1 MNVEDYLII
10 CGVYIDLISDRQCHI
25 LFNMIS
31 HLDKT
36 FIPGIM
42 PYGEHF
48 WYTYESKL
56 DGYMFDEL
64 KGRELNAGVKAM
76 IMVFISRILL
86 REEGIK

>member
-1 MNVEDYLII
+1 MNFEEYSII

-31 HLDKT
+31 RLDKT

-56 DGYMFDEL
+56 DDYMLNEL
-64 KGRELNAGVKAM
+64 KNKDLKDGVKT
-76 IMVFISRILL
+76 IVMVFICRILL